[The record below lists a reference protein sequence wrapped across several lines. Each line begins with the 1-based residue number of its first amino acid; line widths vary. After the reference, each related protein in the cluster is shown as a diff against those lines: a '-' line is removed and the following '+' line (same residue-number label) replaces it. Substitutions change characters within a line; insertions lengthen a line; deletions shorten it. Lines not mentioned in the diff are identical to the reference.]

1 MSLIDAERAYGGA
14 DGSQERNEKIVSND
28 IFYVNFFFNVPSYL
42 TDQMKRRMFTRERK
56 WIFT

>member
-28 IFYVNFFFNVPSYL
+28 IFYVNFFL
-42 TDQMKRRMFTRERK
+42 TFLHT
-56 WIFT
+56 